1 MSNTHINA
9 YHAEVSEK
17 RQALELAQA
26 QYDEAIK
33 NLESKEIELG
43 IRESEADV
51 DEPEEAETKA
61 KGKKVEYR

>member
-9 YHAEVSEK
+9 YHAEVTEK

-33 NLESKEIELG
+33 NLEAKEVELG
-43 IRESEADV
+43 IREAEENT
-51 DEPEEAETKA
+51 DEPEETEVKS